1 MTAEEFFVPGE
12 LYRWL
17 GDSEIYLVLALDL
30 AEGKTDSRKF
40 WDSHIA
46 VQFLACDGYVFWRT
60 SSRRAEVLDGKCSNF
75 VKVT

>member
-17 GDSEIYLVLALDL
+17 GDSEIYLVLEVDAHDYDG
-30 AEGKTDSRKF
+30 EEFRKTHF
-40 WDSHIA
+40 A
-46 VQFLACDGYVFWRT
+46 VRFLACDGHAFWRT
-60 SSRRAEVLDGKCSNF
+60 SSRRAEVYDNQCSNF

>member
-17 GDSEIYLVLALDL
+17 GDSEIYLVLEVDAHDYDG
-30 AEGKTDSRKF
+30 EEFRKTHF
-40 WDSHIA
+40 A

-60 SSRRAEVLDGKCSNF
+60 SSRRAEVYEGQCSNF